1 MRFITAWFT
10 CLLLSLLLI
19 PVAFAET
26 SSIQLFMNGKQL
38 VPEVAPQIVNG
49 NTIVPVRIIA
59 EAVGSKVSWEPKQ
72 RKVTVEQ
79 GSTRIQLFIDK
90 TSATVN
96 EKPFTLEAAPVIMDG
111 NTMLPLRF
119 VVEQLNTKVEWD
131 GLTRSVFMYQNKDKE
146 EAAAEGVAAGDKE
159 PAKEQDG
166 TGLTDRDGG
175 KTDGKEL
182 AVDNGKPEAAA
193 GEQKNDK
200 PSTKPDK
207 AAGQTGK
214 PSESLQASSSSKDK
228 DKDQANVLPV
238 GGGAGANG
246 NAPAKAG
253 ESVESTPKLPPLNNS
268 LYAVTLLKDEI
279 LIQTSRTEPLEPKVF
294 RLSNPDRIV
303 IDIPGIELDTPLTEK
318 IGALTEGSLGLS
330 SDKIANIRY
339 SLFSKEDSIVRI
351 VIDLAQKAQFMLVP
365 GEKPGQFS
373 LRIAPPRSQ
382 YLVYIDPGH
391 GAKDS
396 GAVSKLTGRYEKTF
410 VLALGKKVAALLEK
424 EKKIQVVMTRSDDT
438 FLELPERVALANNAD
453 ADLFVSIHANSA
465 DKESIRG
472 TETYYYTE
480 QSADFANTMHA
491 ALLKGTGFIDRK
503 VKKSAFHVIRN
514 TTMPSVLLEIGFMSN
529 RAEESLLFQEAF
541 QDQVAASIVAGIKT
555 QLNLE

>member
-38 VPEVAPQIVNG
+38 IPEVPPQIVKG

-59 EAVGSKVSWEPKQ
+59 EAVGSKVSWDPKQ
-72 RKVTVEQ
+72 RKVSVNQ
-79 GSTRIQLFIDK
+79 GSTSIQLFIDK

-96 EKPFTLEAAPVIMDG
+96 GKAYTLEAAPVIIDG

-119 VVEQLNTKVEWD
+119 VVEQLNTEVEWD
-131 GLTRSVFMYQNKDKE
+131 GLTQSVFMYQKKPQDDSTS
-146 EAAAEGVAAGDKE
+146 GVAVGGEEKPSPND
-159 PAKEQDG
+159 PAAPPASGE
-166 TGLTDRDGG
+166 G
-175 KTDGKEL
+175 KTDAGGT
-182 AVDNGKPEAAA
+182 GKPGDKTSETPGKVA
-193 GEQKNDK
+193 GNN
-200 PSTKPDK
+200 
-207 AAGQTGK
+207 GK
-214 PSESLQASSSSKDK
+214 PSESLQTSTSPKDK
-228 DKDQANVLPV
+228 NQGQAIPV
-238 GGGAGANG
+238 GGTAGGEGSAGAGASAG
-246 NAPAKAG
+246 KGGTAPPIKAG
-253 ESVESTPKLPPLNNS
+253 ETGIPTPTMPPLINS
-268 LYAVTLLKDEI
+268 LYSITLDNEAVIVK
-279 LIQTSRTEPLEPKVF
+279 TSRTDQLEPKVF
-294 RLSNPDRIV
+294 RLSNPERLV
-303 IDIPGIELDTPLTEK
+303 VDIPGVQLDTALADHM
-318 IGALTEGSLGLS
+318 GSLTEGTLPISNGN
-330 SDKIANIRY
+330 IAKIRY
-339 SLFSKEDSIVRI
+339 SLFSKEESIVRI

-365 GEKPGQFS
+365 GETPGQFA
-373 LRIAPPRSQ
+373 LRITPPRSE

-396 GAVSKLTGRYEKTF
+396 GAVSRHTGRYEKTF

-424 EKKIQVVMTRSDDT
+424 EKKIQVRMTRGDDT
-438 FLELPERVALANNAD
+438 FLELAERVALANQAD

-465 DKESIRG
+465 DKETIRG
-472 TETYYYTE
+472 TETYYYTD
-480 QSADFANTMHA
+480 QSVDFAKTMHA
-491 ALLKGTGFIDRK
+491 ALLQGTGFPDRK

-529 RAEESLLFQEAF
+529 RAEESQMFQEAF